1 MMLSNLTNLVDVDE
15 ELERE
20 RVKYVPVPTIL
31 QLADEYHLDPAYV
44 SAWVSLASKGDP
56 VFKHMV
62 NGVSTT
68 YILRSRV
75 LLKYIQEHK
84 ISHVDACSMY
94 GLLGVYYYW
103 AFGKGF
109 REEPEALFDLDVAAP
124 YFTALVRRLYKGHNG
139 DIPSMLINH
148 YFGGIVRDI
157 SEFHSILS
165 HNKTFLSRM
174 YDKWKGYYEHRKLWH
189 PTKIS

>member
-1 MMLSNLTNLVDVDE
+1 MATLITDLVNQEDA
-15 ELERE
+15 LEQGRI
-20 RVKYVPVPTIL
+20 KYVPVPTVL
-31 QLADEYHLDPAYV
+31 QVADEYKIDPAYI

-75 LLKYIQEHK
+75 LLKYLKEHQ

-109 REEPEALFDLDVAAP
+109 RNDPEDLFDLDVASP
-124 YFTALVRRLYKGHNG
+124 YFSQLVRRLHKGHEGN
-139 DIPSMLINH
+139 IPAMLINH
-148 YFGGIVRDI
+148 YFGGIVRDLK
-157 SEFHSILS
+157 EFHYTLT
-165 HNKTFLSRM
+165 KQRDWLEQLYFR
-174 YDKWKGYYEHRKLWH
+174 WKEYYEHKGLWH